1 MRTFL
6 AFDITE
12 GTRNALRA
20 AQKLMGRLQGV
31 RWTDPEAIHLTLK
44 FIGEIE
50 DSKIPDVFRV
60 MKTAVEGI
68 GPLEFSVRGLGWFP
82 PGRRPRVI
90 WAGVEGA
97 VAEIQEVARRL
108 DEKLG
113 DLNVPRE
120 NRAFK
125 SHLTI
130 GRVNGRIDA
139 AEVEHAFGRAAKREF
154 GQELAVELVF
164 YMSELLPSGA
174 CYTRMGAVPLE
185 GQDKDKEGR

>member
-6 AFDITE
+6 AFDITDE
-12 GTRNALRA
+12 TRNALRG

-31 RWTDPEAIHLTLK
+31 RWTDPSSIHLTLK
-44 FIGEIE
+44 FIGEIQ
-50 DSKIPDVFRV
+50 DPKIPEVFRI
-60 MKTAVEGI
+60 MSDAVTGI
-68 GPLEFSVRGLGWFP
+68 GPLEFSVKGLGWFP

-97 VAEIQEVARRL
+97 VAQIAEVARRL
-108 DEKLG
+108 DERLA
-113 DLNVPRE
+113 DLNVAPE
-120 NRAFK
+120 GRAFRP
-125 SHLTI
+125 HLTI

-139 AEVEHAFGRAAKREF
+139 GEVEEAFGRIAKREF
-154 GQELAVELVF
+154 GQELAAELVL

-185 GQDKDKEGR
+185 GKDKEGQ